1 LNSELAKKPIECL
14 EYIVVHELI
23 HLREPSHDDNFV
35 KLMDKYLPN
44 WQSLRDI
51 LNSSPLAHEDWHY

>member
-1 LNSELAKKPIECL
+1 
-14 EYIVVHELI
+14 
-23 HLREPSHDDNFV
+23 V

-51 LNSSPLAHEDWHY
+51 LNSTPLAHEDWHY